1 MNAKKIVRNLLLT
14 VVCVGLGLVGYQ
26 QLSTITVADTINAD
40 TAASESPQLKDGL
53 NVYYFHGNQRCKT
66 CVRMETFTQS
76 TVMNQFFKQVRDGEI
91 HLNLVNVDLPEN
103 QHYIDDYQLVFRTV
117 VIANTHNG
125 VDTDWRRLDRAW
137 ELANNEQAFSQYLT
151 EEINAMVNQTKA
163 DQAVATPSTKVPSH
177 G

>member
-1 MNAKKIVRNLLLT
+1 MNAKKIVRYLLLI

-26 QLSTITVADTINAD
+26 QFGTISTVNTDNVNIATSV
-40 TAASESPQLKDGL
+40 SPQLKNGL
-53 NVYYFHGNQRCKT
+53 NVYYFHGNQRCTT
-66 CVRMETFTQS
+66 CIRMEKFTQ
-76 TVMNQFFKQVRDGEI
+76 TTMITQFFKQVRNGEMQ
-91 HLNLVNVDLPEN
+91 LNLVNVDLPEN

-117 VIANTHNG
+117 VIANTRNG
-125 VDTDWRRLDRAW
+125 VDTDWRRLDRVW

-163 DQAVATPSTKVPSH
+163 NQAIVVPSAKVPTH